1 MSLYVHRPK
10 YVLGCHSPKKKKAGY
25 GTRPLPLAPIEP
37 ISGAH
42 AMLANLLALGNTDFL
57 QKWSM
62 YIFVGDWS
70 CIVTGRPIDSQMLST
85 GLRDLTD
92 ELPASGSPGWTLTRH
107 HVCELIRWRH
117 ETTPGLD
124 SRILQWKSRKG
135 KRRAERGRGKTTR
148 PSINSAFE

>member
-1 MSLYVHRPK
+1 MYLHVHRPK

-42 AMLANLLALGNTDFL
+42 AMLANLHPIGNTDLF
-57 QKWSM
+57 KNGVCT
-62 YIFVGDWS
+62 FRS

-107 HVCELIRWRH
+107 HVFELIRWRH
-117 ETTPGLD
+117 ETSSGLD
-124 SRILQWKSRKG
+124 SRILQGTSRKG
-135 KRRAERGRGKTTR
+135 KRENHQA
-148 PSINSAFE
+148 SINYAFE